1 MTVVELDEWIPSEQ
15 FAMKKDNITDA
26 LFGVI
31 YAKFPSSALGHHGIL
46 IRLLSS
52 NEETKGKDRFKK
64 ITHWPKKIL
73 LIEIHNFSPI
83 PINLSQNDKSMG
95 R

>member
-1 MTVVELDEWIPSEQ
+1 MSPCQLGPCIYDDSLTILKVSTLQMTVVELDEWIPSEQ

-52 NEETKGKDRFKK
+52 NEETKGEY
-64 ITHWPKKIL
+64 IL
-73 LIEIHNFSPI
+73 LDCILIH
-83 PINLSQNDKSMG
+83 
-95 R
+95 